1 MSEPDDTLKRLFVE
15 ARQTLPADD
24 FTASLAIRIGQARRR
39 RTIAQLALRAG
50 AVAIAIAATPYVVA
64 ASLAGASN
72 PGLWACS
79 LALAAW
85 ALRRAR
91 RTS

>member
-1 MSEPDDTLKRLFVE
+1 VSELDDTLNRLFAE

-24 FTASLAIRIGQARRR
+24 FQERLAIAMSQARRR
-39 RTIAQLALRAG
+39 RKIAQLVLRAG
-50 AVAIAIAATPYVVA
+50 AVGVAIAATPYVVT

-85 ALRRAR
+85 SLRRAR